1 MKPIRVG
8 IIDIGSNSIKLQIA
22 EGSDGTEIR
31 PVHFKVEEIRIGEGM
46 TKNPPIIEPDA
57 INTGTKAVARL
68 HSIASQYEL
77 HQLSIVATSAV
88 RDAHNSHEFVDSI
101 YAATGIELRTLSGT
115 EEANLIGKG
124 ILQDPALVSLNDF
137 ALADLGG
144 GSLECIQF
152 RNQVPIA
159 SQSFNLGA
167 VRLASQFIHDR
178 KKPVSLTQREKIEN
192 AVRTTLHR
200 SSIHPDPKITT
211 AVLTGGTAS
220 ILSQL
225 ASESGTNK
233 TIDFVATSSI
243 RERVCEMD
251 FDERVANLDIPT
263 KRADIFPTATI
274 VLCELMQI
282 LGCETICFSFF
293 NLRFGLAAEMIEVHR
308 SANL

>member
-22 EGSDGTEIR
+22 EGSSGTEIR
-31 PVHFKVEEIRIGEGM
+31 PVHFEVEEVRIGEGM
-46 TKNPPIIEPDA
+46 TKNPPIIESDA
-57 INTGTKAVARL
+57 IKVGTQAVARL

-88 RDAHNSHEFVDSI
+88 RDAHNRHEFVDSI
-101 YAATGIELRTLSGT
+101 RAATGMELRTLSGA

-124 ILQDPALVSLNDF
+124 IMQDPGLVSLNDF
-137 ALADLGG
+137 TLADLGG

-152 RNQVPIA
+152 RNQVTVA

-167 VRLASQFIHDR
+167 VRLASQFLQNR
-178 KKPVSLTQREKIEN
+178 KKPVSLPKQENIEK
-192 AVRTTLHR
+192 AVRSALQS
-200 SSIHPDPKITT
+200 SSIHPDPEITT
-211 AVLTGGTAS
+211 AILTGGTAS

-225 ASESGTNK
+225 APESGTNK
-233 TIDFVATSSI
+233 KIDLVTARSI
-243 RERVCEMD
+243 RDRVCEMD
-251 FDERVANLDIPT
+251 FDRRVADFAVPA

-274 VLCELMQI
+274 ILCELIQF
-282 LGCETICFSFF
+282 LGCRTIYFSFF
-293 NLRFGLAAEMIEVHR
+293 NLRFGLAAEMIETRR